1 MTIYEIQNLSVC
13 ARGES
18 ERPLVNDVSF
28 SIFPGEIVALVGA
41 SGSGKTTTGLAGL
54 GLLSESLRVTSG
66 RILFEGQDLLSVPEA
81 GMREVRGRKIAV
93 VFQEPLY
100 AFDPLFT
107 VGSQIE
113 EVLEV
118 HFHLK
123 ASERKNRALELLG
136 RCGIDDT
143 ERVYRSYPHQ
153 LSGGLRQRAMIAQAL
168 SGEPQLIIADEPTS
182 SIDVTL
188 QARVLEL
195 FQELRRDL
203 KISILLI
210 THDLGVV
217 EHLADRVVVL
227 EHGRVVEQGS
237 VGQVLN
243 APSNPYTQQLIAAS
257 K

>member
-1 MTIYEIQNLSVC
+1 MMIYEIQNLSVC
-13 ARGES
+13 AKGES
-18 ERPLVNDVSF
+18 EKPLVQDVSL
-28 SIFPGEIVALVGA
+28 SMAAGEIVALVGG

-54 GLLSESLRVTSG
+54 RLLSEGLNVTSG
-66 RILFEGQDLLSVPEA
+66 RILFEGQDLLSLPQED
-81 GMREVRGRKIAV
+81 MRKVRGRKIAV

-100 AFDPLFT
+100 AFDPLFM
-107 VGSQIE
+107 VGRQIE

-123 ASERKNRALELLG
+123 SPAQKRRALELLD
-136 RCGIDDT
+136 RCGIDDA
-143 ERVYRSYPHQ
+143 ERVYSSYPHQ

-168 SGEPQLIIADEPTS
+168 AGEPKLIIADEPTS

-188 QARVLEL
+188 QARILEL

-210 THDLGVV
+210 THDLGIV

-227 EHGRVVEQGS
+227 ERGRVVEQGS
-237 VGQVLN
+237 VGQILN

>member
-1 MTIYEIQNLSVC
+1 MMIYEIQNLTVC
-13 ARGES
+13 AKAGREK
-18 ERPLVNDVSF
+18 PLVQDVSF

-41 SGSGKTTTGLAGL
+41 SGSGKTTAGLAGL
-54 GLLSESLRVTSG
+54 GLLSGSLSVTSG
-66 RILFEGQDLLSVPEA
+66 RILFEGQDLLSLPEA
-81 GMREVRGRKIAV
+81 ETRKVRGRKIAV

-107 VGSQIE
+107 VGRQIE

-118 HFHLK
+118 HFQLRNP
-123 ASERKNRALELLG
+123 ERKRRTLELLG
-136 RCGIDDT
+136 RCGIDDA

-153 LSGGLRQRAMIAQAL
+153 LSGGLRQRAMVAQAL
-168 SGEPQLIIADEPTS
+168 AGEPQLIIADEPTS

-188 QARVLEL
+188 QARILEL

-237 VGQVLN
+237 VGQILKT
-243 APSNPYTQQLIAAS
+243 PGKSYTQQLIAAS